1 MSIETTP
8 SQASETVNAT
18 VTQEASSTPVETQ
31 ASSTPSSSTEPAV
44 QTTPAAPTYTP
55 NYKFKYPKLD
65 SNEQEEKEFDDWA
78 KGVVNDKNESQIR
91 DLYTKAYGMDFFK
104 QKYAKTSEQLKKLDP
119 IVKTWDSLS
128 KAFNQGDLDTF
139 FKGIQL
145 PEEKLYQ
152 YVLDK
157 LNERELPYE
166 KRMEIQQQRE
176 IQKKAAFLEQQNQEL
191 QTKYQQEQVQLR
203 QYQLDMSMNKP
214 EITSVAQAFD
224 AKVGKP
230 GAFKEEVIKRGLM
243 AFYATGQDISP
254 EQAIQEVLSL
264 YGQPGG
270 AGMQTS
276 GASVTQGQMNGASK
290 PQTPP
295 VLPNVGARGSS
306 PAKRTPKSLSDLKKL
321 AETM

>member
-1 MSIETTP
+1 MSNEQVN
-8 SQASETVNAT
+8 SQASEPVNAT
-18 VTQEASSTPVETQ
+18 VTQDTAPASVEAVTTQTTQEAPQTP
-31 ASSTPSSSTEPAV
+31 ATPS
-44 QTTPAAPTYTP
+44 YTP

-65 SNEQEEKEFDDWA
+65 SNEQVEMEFDDWA
-78 KGVVNDKNESQIR
+78 KGVINEKNESQVR

-104 QKYAKTSEQLKKLDP
+104 QKYAKTSEKLNKLEP

-128 KAFNQGDLDTF
+128 KSFNQGDLDTF

-157 LNERELPYE
+157 LNEKELPYE
-166 KRMEIQQQRE
+166 KRMEIQQQKE
-176 IQKKAAFLEQQNQEL
+176 LHKKATFLEQQNQEL
-191 QTKYQQEQVQLR
+191 QEKYQQEQVQLR
-203 QYQLDMSMNKP
+203 QYQLDMTLKQP
-214 EITSVAQAFD
+214 ETLSAAQAFD

-230 GAFKEEVIKRGLM
+230 GAFKDEVIKRGLM

-264 YGQPGG
+264 YGQPSV
-270 AGMQTS
+270 AGMQQQVP
-276 GASVTQGQMNGASK
+276 GMQNQMNGASK
-290 PQTPP
+290 QQTPP